1 MARKTTTQRGYG
13 WRQHGKHRVWWKRY
27 LTTFGP
33 VVCGCKG
40 CPVCG
45 RPPCGR
51 LVYADA
57 AMNPDRRPFHLG
69 HGVAL
74 KHGGDGRD
82 SVPWI
87 AECNLRDA
95 ACLTNHANHEKSRL
109 LSL

>member
-1 MARKTTTQRGYG
+1 MVGLTTLRGYG
-13 WRQHGKHRVWWKRY
+13 WKQHGKARQRWQQ
-27 LTTFGP
+27 LLSSSGP
-33 VVCGCKG
+33 RICGCPG

-51 LVYADA
+51 LVYANPA
-57 AMNPDRRPFHLG
+57 LNPDGRPFHLG
-69 HGVAL
+69 HGVPL
-74 KHGGDGRD
+74 KHGGDGHD

-95 ACLTNHANHEKSRL
+95 ACLTNHTTPKR